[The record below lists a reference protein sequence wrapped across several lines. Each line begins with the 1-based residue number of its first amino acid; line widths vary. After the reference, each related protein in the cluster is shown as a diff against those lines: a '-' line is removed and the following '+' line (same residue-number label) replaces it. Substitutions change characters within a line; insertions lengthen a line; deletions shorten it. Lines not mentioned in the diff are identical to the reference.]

1 MIANVSRHLF
11 ATLKELIFA
20 NDGFGHFAGIKFR
33 EFVNLIM
40 FGEGFPLIFVIS
52 TSKNYINEL
61 FSVLLTRKK
70 PFSVPAFSKFMV
82 FRNSKGI
89 NFRE

>member
-40 FGEGFPLIFVIS
+40 FGEGFP
-52 TSKNYINEL
+52 
-61 FSVLLTRKK
+61 
-70 PFSVPAFSKFMV
+70 PD
-82 FRNSKGI
+82 FRN
-89 NFRE
+89 FY